1 MYLMNFCF
9 ADATSPELS
18 LALVRVE
25 PVLLGSQQFV
35 FVDFAAATFSDVAS
49 SGLPRIWYDNL

>member
-1 MYLMNFCF
+1 MNFCF

-25 PVLLGSQQFV
+25 PVLLSRQQLV
-35 FVDFAAATFSDVAS
+35 LVNFATATFRDVAS
-49 SGLPRIWYDNL
+49 SGLPRIWYDYL